1 MTGWWLTFHGARSH
15 RLEGQ
20 SLVWAEGG
28 RGGQVGLLCVP
39 GEQASRMPRGA
50 AAPRAAGL
58 AHLEGPRPRQDNG
71 TAPSRS
77 HMCPMHTCL
86 VVGP

>member
-1 MTGWWLTFHGARSH
+1 MGCWLTFHGACSH
-15 RLEGQ
+15 RLGEEP
-20 SLVWAEGG
+20 LVWAEGG
-28 RGGQVGLLCVP
+28 GGGQVGLLCVP
-39 GEQASRMPRGA
+39 GEQASHMSRGA

-58 AHLEGPRPRQDNG
+58 PRWEGPRPRQDNG

-77 HMCPMHTCL
+77 HMCPMHTRL